1 MSSPAS
7 VMQNH
12 KTTIVLSL
20 MITGFIAA
28 LFIESSQP
36 PLALL
41 GEHHLDKVAH
51 FLAFSCLTLLVC
63 SLSFKRQPKP
73 AIRLF
78 SWPLLIAILIGITEE
93 SYQLQVPGRAADPLD
108 LLADVSGALFAILLA
123 NYIARL
129 SRNRSNIK

>member
-1 MSSPAS
+1 ME
-7 VMQNH
+7 NH
-12 KTTIVLSL
+12 KTTLLLSL
-20 MITGFIAA
+20 IITGFIAI

-41 GEHHLDKVAH
+41 GEHNLDKVAH
-51 FLAFSCLTLLVC
+51 FLAFTCLTFLIC
-63 SLSFKRQPKP
+63 SLSFKLQPKL

-93 SYQLQVPGRAADPLD
+93 SYQLQVPGRSADPLD
-108 LLADVSGALFAILLA
+108 LLADICGALFAILLA

-129 SRNRSNIK
+129 CRNRSNNN